1 MGWTDKLAE
10 FLRLN
15 DGEQAY
21 VGYPQMQVGLNKP
34 RQAGYATGFLEGA
47 TGADS
52 MQPKNPITDPNYD
65 QYAKGK
71 NIGEAVG
78 IGAMAV
84 PGYAMA
90 LKAGAPKAAQ
100 MVENYMVKTG
110 GMSNIVP
117 PSSRKEFLQ
126 ESFNKIAGGEKPV
139 RSAVVLIGDDLFTG
153 NTHAQAFQKAIENGV
168 VRKEGGKYIY
178 PKGAEIN
185 SDLFMLND
193 GRIVDRLE
201 ASRML
206 DVPASESAIK
216 ANKMQMRP
224 ANQMSVDE
232 YMKQAEEIKN
242 AKALL

>member
-1 MGWTDKLAE
+1 MATLADVLRQTGYSQNGTLAAPATDSPMTKALSEHIKTLPQQLAT
-10 FLRLN
+10 N
-15 DGEQAY
+15 QAALDSAI
-21 VGYPQMQVGLNKP
+21 GSWNKTDF
-34 RQAGYATGFLEGA
+34 ATGL
-47 TGADS
+47 
-52 MQPKNPITDPNYD
+52 PNPNYRP
-65 QYAKGK
+65 
-71 NIGEAVG
+71 EAIQELTQLMPNVMG
-78 IGAMAV
+78 S
-84 PGYAMA
+84 
-90 LKAGAPKAAQ
+90 
-100 MVENYMVKTG
+100 T
-110 GMSNIVP
+110 
-117 PSSRKEFLQ
+117 RKEVLLQ
-126 ESFNKIAGGEKPV
+126 NFNKIAGGEKPV

-242 AKALL
+242 AKAI